1 MFTSLPLRRKI
12 QALVIAIIAVLSLFI
27 LFYVPQQQ
35 QNLLSQEFYQKVESL
50 GETVR
55 LGITVGL
62 SSGDMSSIPKIMD
75 YAKNDA
81 TVRFVAIQSEG
92 TTFAAYPQG
101 FQYHPKLEQVDTL
114 VISKKTLT
122 TEAVSG
128 EIIVGCST
136 AVINEQIRQ
145 VRLQALFLALGMLA
159 FGVVAALW
167 LAQTIVKPLKELSKA
182 AQKVG
187 EGDLTQSVRVK
198 TNDEVGTLSIAFNAM
213 VEKIRESMII
223 ANDNRTQAEEQ
234 ASRIQTIMNQVSEQS
249 EYLAESIQ
257 TMLQSVE
264 QLAVGDLTQHVKA
277 EKHDEIGRLF
287 NGYNAAVEN
296 MRQLVAQV
304 VEAVE
309 ATNESSGHI
318 YRITEQTMNN
328 IREQST
334 QTRNV
339 AAAMEEMTVVIGEN
353 TRQAS
358 LAAHQAAQASDDAR
372 RSGSVIEGMIKNV
385 GEVSSVVK
393 ESAARIEALG
403 RSSEQIG
410 EIVSVIEEI
419 ADQTNLLALNAAIEA
434 ARAGEQGRGFAVV
447 ADEVRKLAERTQ
459 KATKEIGTM
468 IRSIQSNTTEVVISM
483 NKGTKLVEESGS
495 LAGQTSEALNEI
507 ISKTMH
513 VSDIVSQ
520 LASASEQQ
528 AATSNDVAQSIESI
542 SNSAERSANAAA
554 TISQTAAN
562 LSYLTQDL
570 HKLVGT
576 FRLSVH
582 VEEGVRMRLG
592 KPQQQLRAS

>member
-1 MFTSLPLRRKI
+1 MMNTLTLRRKI
-12 QALVIAIIAVLSLFI
+12 QVLVISIIALISMFIVL
-27 LFYVPQQQ
+27 YVPRQQQ
-35 QNLLSQEFYQKVESL
+35 SLLRTEFHQKVESL
-50 GETVR
+50 AETVR
-55 LGITVGL
+55 LGISIGL
-62 SSGDMSSIPKIMD
+62 SSGDMSSIQKVLD
-75 YAKNDA
+75 FAKNDPS
-81 TVRFVAIQSEG
+81 VRFVAILSDG
-92 TTFAAYPQG
+92 ATFAAQPKG
-101 FQYHPKLEQVDTL
+101 FQFSKELASVDTL
-114 VISKKTLT
+114 VIAKRPFESDALK
-122 TEAVSG
+122 G
-128 EIIVGCST
+128 EIAVGCST
-136 AVINEQIRQ
+136 SAINAQIAE
-145 VRLQALFLALGMLA
+145 VRLQAVFIALGMMLL
-159 FGVVAALW
+159 GIVAAW
-167 LAQTIVKPLKELSKA
+167 FLAKTIVKPIKALSNA

-187 EGDLTQSVRVK
+187 EGDLTQTVRVQ
-198 TNDEVGTLSIAFNAM
+198 TNDEVGVLSTAFNAM
-213 VEKIRESMII
+213 VEKIRDSMRI
-223 ANDNRTQAEEQ
+223 ANDNREQAEEQ
-234 ASRIQTIMNQVSEQS
+234 AARVQTIMNQVSEQR

-257 TMLQSVE
+257 TMLKSVE
-264 QLAVGDLTQHVKA
+264 QLAKGDLTQNVQA
-277 EKHDEIGRLF
+277 EKNDDIGRLF
-287 NGYNAAVEN
+287 EGYNAAVEN
-296 MRQLVAQV
+296 MRGLVAQV

-309 ATNESSGHI
+309 ATNESSANI
-318 YRITEQTMNN
+318 YLVTEQTMND
-328 IREQST
+328 IREQSS

-353 TRQAS
+353 TRHAS

-372 RSGSVIEGMIKNV
+372 RSGSVIQGMIKNV

-468 IRSIQSNTTEVVISM
+468 IRSIQSNTTEVVSTM

-507 ISKTMH
+507 ISKTMQ

-520 LASASEQQ
+520 LASASEEQ

-554 TISQTAAN
+554 SISQIAAN
-562 LSYLTQDL
+562 LSFLTQDL
-570 HKLVGT
+570 QKLVGT
-576 FRLSVH
+576 FRV
-582 VEEGVRMRLG
+582 GVQALGQKFIQG
-592 KPQQQLRAS
+592 KPQKQLRAS